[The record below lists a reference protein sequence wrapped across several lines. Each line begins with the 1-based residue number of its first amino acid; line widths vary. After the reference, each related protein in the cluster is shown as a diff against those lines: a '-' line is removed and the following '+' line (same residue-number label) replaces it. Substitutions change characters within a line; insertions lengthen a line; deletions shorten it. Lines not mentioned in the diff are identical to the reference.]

1 VREAPIRPGLGVA
14 GVMPYEVATLLI
26 VLWCLLAGVVCSPEL
41 RRWRAGRRLVRET
54 ERELEK
60 QQ

>member
-1 VREAPIRPGLGVA
+1 
-14 GVMPYEVATLLI
+14 MPYEVATLLI